1 MNDER
6 FVASRLGIR
15 IGDGDDVG
23 LEARDRALVRIAA
36 LMSLDASPSS
46 YLWAIG
52 EAIDAGC
59 DRREIVGVLLAIA
72 PVVGVARVVAVAPQL
87 SLALGYDVEAALETY
102 DVGPDGRP

>member
-6 FVASRLGIR
+6 FVESRLGIR
-15 IGDGDDVG
+15 VGDGDDLC
-23 LEARDRALVRIAA
+23 LEVRDRALVRLAA

-52 EAIDAGC
+52 EAIDTGC

-72 PVVGVARVVAVAPQL
+72 PVVGVARVVSVAPQL
-87 SLALGYDVEAALETY
+87 SLALGYDVERALETH
-102 DVGPDGRP
+102 DVGSEGRF